1 MTCLISRIVSDTA
14 HFRTSQFVSIKFS
27 TFYFLLLPTAAKD
40 GWPNN
45 TMEGLK
51 AVPVLSAITRCYVST
66 SVECVQ
72 LFWLIF
78 TPPPPPSLSLF
89 QLLHLFTAVV
99 PGPLCRWLADRAV
112 SVKLV
117 GVSS

>member
-78 TPPPPPSLSLF
+78 TPPPLPLSLSFNYCTSLLLLF
-89 QLLHLFTAVV
+89 QV
-99 PGPLCRWLADRAV
+99 RY
-112 SVKLV
+112 V
-117 GVSS
+117 GG